1 MSLKFL
7 SKSITSVDVDVSSTV
22 ELGVTSKSSGDST
35 GVLVVTIFSVVC
47 SVSSEGVVKEARS
60 GREVEANGTVF
71 SDEFMS
77 VSLGHCTVIKRG
89 HCGGQ

>member
-1 MSLKFL
+1 M
-7 SKSITSVDVDVSSTV
+7 IPN
-22 ELGVTSKSSGDST
+22 SGIR
-35 GVLVVTIFSVVC
+35 LI
-47 SVSSEGVVKEARS
+47 SSEGVVKEARF
-60 GREVEANGTVF
+60 GGEVEANGTFF

>member
-1 MSLKFL
+1 MIPNSGIR
-7 SKSITSVDVDVSSTV
+7 SI
-22 ELGVTSKSSGDST
+22 
-35 GVLVVTIFSVVC
+35 
-47 SVSSEGVVKEARS
+47 SSEGVVKETSS
-60 GREVEANGTVF
+60 GREVKANGTVF